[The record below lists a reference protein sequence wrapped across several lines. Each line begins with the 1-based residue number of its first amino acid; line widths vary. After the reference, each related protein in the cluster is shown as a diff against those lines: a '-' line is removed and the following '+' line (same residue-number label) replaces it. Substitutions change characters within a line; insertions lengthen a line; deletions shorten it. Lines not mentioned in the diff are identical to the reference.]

1 MRITQQARTGSTRAL
16 LICAALACLCAS
28 DGVGPRLLPYPALT
42 HSRADAFA
50 PAQQSP
56 HREGQTEADQRDPAA
71 ETVKAGDSSSKLPVF
86 STQGVSF
93 IRPAA
98 RGLKVGAAGSVPR
111 PTAPATLRAG
121 RAPPSRA

>member
-1 MRITQQARTGSTRAL
+1 MRVTQQARTGSTRAL

-42 HSRADAFA
+42 HSRAAA
-50 PAQQSP
+50 HHAAQQSP
-56 HREGQTEADQRDPAA
+56 NRQGQTEADQGDPAA
-71 ETVKAGDSSSKLPVF
+71 ETVKAGDASSKLPVF
-86 STQGVSF
+86 STRGVSF

-98 RGLKVGAAGSVPR
+98 PGLMAGAAGHLPP